1 MKKQKVFIQDSLF
14 SKTSPDSYPPTVE
27 EILVL
32 FSQGWQSLGRWTSGG
47 ESWTANGSEWPSDA
61 AVCSLSQILEAN
73 VHPKYLLSP
82 KACSGI
88 LRRAENKEKE
98 LPKALHQALQRRAEE
113 PREPENPGDRTR

>member
-88 LRRAENKEKE
+88 LRRAEKRGKE
-98 LPKALHQALQRRAEE
+98 LPGALRGALECRAAAETT
-113 PREPENPGDRTR
+113 PKTTTP